1 MLPVLR
7 SVCVRLVSRILN
19 LLTIRSTEEFQRFT
33 KAPLT
38 VAGTLGTEQ
47 APSVVDVEPLPGQG
61 IPAADPVRCEEN
73 FTRLIRS
80 GDFDRAWDLLT
91 PDSQR
96 SWQRRELFEREMEV
110 RAPARTLVGS
120 KVREVR
126 FLPTWTD
133 RESQKTYH
141 QVAELVVDYRI
152 RNKRLETVV
161 TRDVHLVNISG
172 GWKSLCYRS

>member
-7 SVCVRLVSRILN
+7 SLCVRLFTRLLN
-19 LLTIRSTEEFQRFT
+19 FLTIRSTEEFQRFT
-33 KAPLT
+33 TAPLQ
-38 VAGTLGTEQ
+38 VAGTLGAEQ
-47 APSVVDVEPLPGQG
+47 APSIVDVQPMPSQDV
-61 IPAADPVRCEEN
+61 PAADPARCEED
-73 FTRLIRS
+73 FTRLIRA

-91 PDSQR
+91 PDSQQ
-96 SWQRRELFEREMEV
+96 SWQRREVFGREMEA

-126 FLPTWTD
+126 FLPIWTD

-152 RNKRLETVV
+152 RSKRQETVV
-161 TRDVHLVNISG
+161 TKDVHLVNISG